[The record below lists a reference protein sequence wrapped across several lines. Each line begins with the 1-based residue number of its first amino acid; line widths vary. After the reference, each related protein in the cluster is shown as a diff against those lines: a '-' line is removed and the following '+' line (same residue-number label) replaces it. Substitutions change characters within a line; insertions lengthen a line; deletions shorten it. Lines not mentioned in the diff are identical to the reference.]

1 MAGFLIG
8 AGVAWAVVV
17 VVVDATS
24 RRIPNAL
31 SVPAAG
37 VAAAVALSVGHPWA
51 IAGGAAWWGVA
62 VGLRRCSPR
71 LHAGA
76 GDAKLGL
83 SLGTVVVLA
92 DPMGLWLALGASG
105 VLQALGM
112 LWWGRRLGVER
123 KKGGPTSADG
133 TGDDGGN
140 GGGAHLPPSSGVDN
154 GVVAGTKYDVGH
166 ASMDYCR

>member
-1 MAGFLIG
+1 MMAGFLIG

-112 LWWGRRLGVER
+112 LCWGRRLGVER
-123 KKGGPTSADG
+123 KKGGPRAPMAPAMMAG
-133 TGDDGGN
+133 T
-140 GGGAHLPPSSGVDN
+140 
-154 GVVAGTKYDVGH
+154 VVALIYPLAVG
-166 ASMDYCR
+166 